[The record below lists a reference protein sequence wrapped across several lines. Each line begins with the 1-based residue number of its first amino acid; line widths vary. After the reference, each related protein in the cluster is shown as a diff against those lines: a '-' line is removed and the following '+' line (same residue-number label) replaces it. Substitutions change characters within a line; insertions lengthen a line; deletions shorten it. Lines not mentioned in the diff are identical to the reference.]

1 MANKKFKNA
10 SSYTYSPSYTFDGN
24 LPTEI
29 FTKPSIGTPALNE
42 MFTIRQGIR
51 TDEYLILQGQLEK
64 ILGTMQGCEP
74 SYTTSGTFS
83 DRKITVGKFGAYLKW
98 CKEDFMSTASVLTN
112 DPSWVADGL
121 DGYEVSAKIRKIWMD
136 EMIDALRR
144 DYFGV
149 ALFGNDSVA
158 DTYWNQI
165 EGLFVKMYDA
175 NASYCV
181 KRVGNSFGNNQN
193 TVLTTDE
200 ALDALRRTHTD
211 SKILLKQLPP
221 TEKVFWTTG
230 AVYENLL
237 ASYENKSGGTETQFR
252 YLEDG
257 TAQLKFRG
265 TEVKPIYFADNS
277 LTSDTTNPWYGN
289 IKNFIIYTPKASS
302 KYSNLV
308 LGTERAADL
317 DKIKMFFD
325 EKDDVTYAKHEA
337 RIGVQFIHC
346 DLTSFHD

>member
-1 MANKKFKNA
+1 MKKNFKNA
-10 SSYTYSPSYTFDGN
+10 SSYTYSPSYTFPGN

-29 FTKPSIGTPALNE
+29 FTKPSISTPALNE

-64 ILGTMQGCEP
+64 IVGAMQGCEP

-98 CKEDFMSTASVLTN
+98 CKEDFMATASILTN

-121 DGYEVSAKIRKIWMD
+121 DGYDVSAKVRKVWMD

-144 DYFGV
+144 DYFRI
-149 ALFGNDSVA
+149 ALFANDSVA
-158 DTYWNQI
+158 SADWNII
-165 EGLFVKMYDA
+165 EGLFVKLYDA

-193 TVLTTDE
+193 TVLNTDE
-200 ALDALRRTHTD
+200 SLDAFRRTHQD
-211 SKILLKQLPP
+211 SPILLKQIDPSQ
-221 TEKVFWTTG
+221 KVFWTTG
-230 AVYENLL
+230 AVYENLMT
-237 ASYENKSGGTETQFR
+237 SYESKNGGTETQLK

-257 TAQLKFRG
+257 RTVLKFRG
-265 TEVKPIYFADNS
+265 VEVRPIYMADS
-277 LTSDTTNPWYGN
+277 ILTSDSTCPWYGN
-289 IKNFIIYTPKASS
+289 LKNFIIYTPKASS
-302 KYSNLV
+302 KFSNLV

-325 EKDDVTYAKHEA
+325 EKDDVTYAKHES
-337 RIGVQFIHC
+337 RFGVQFIHC
-346 DLTSFHD
+346 DLTAFHD